1 MTSDEKKTTLLSLLA
16 NWENEVVEFKSGG
29 KGFSSDEIGKYFSA
43 LSNEANLRDLEAA
56 WLVFGV
62 HNKTRKIIG
71 TDYDVSPDAVNRSGG
86 IKYQITQ
93 STNPAVCFRTIHELD
108 MPEGRVVM
116 FEIPPAPRGIP
127 IAWKGHYY
135 ARSGENLMAL
145 GLDKLDAIRR
155 QALDTDWTAQ
165 IVDDATYDDLDE
177 AALAYARRKYAE
189 KHEKTVTTEEVAAW
203 PLKTFLDRAHLT
215 RNGRITRAA
224 LLLVGKEVFLQRLVW
239 RQQVNLIKKTIVY
252 THF

>member
-1 MTSDEKKTTLLSLLA
+1 MTSDEKKATLLSLLA
-16 NWENEVVEFKSGG
+16 KWENEVVEFKSGG

-43 LSNEANLRDLEAA
+43 LSNEANLRGLEAA
-56 WLVFGV
+56 WRVFGV

-93 STNPAVCFRTIHELD
+93 STSPAVCFRGIHELD
-108 MPEGRVVM
+108 MPDGRVVM

-145 GLDKLDAIRR
+145 GLEKLDAIRR
-155 QALDTDWTAQ
+155 QGQDSDWTAQ
-165 IVDDATYDDLDE
+165 IVDNATYL
-177 AALAYARRKYAE
+177 
-189 KHEKTVTTEEVAAW
+189 
-203 PLKTFLDRAHLT
+203 
-215 RNGRITRAA
+215 
-224 LLLVGKEVFLQRLVW
+224 
-239 RQQVNLIKKTIVY
+239 
-252 THF
+252 